1 MTDSSLDALLW
12 QALAHCGQVLQA
24 EGGVLGALFLAGL
37 LGSVSHC
44 VGMCGPFVLAQTG
57 ARLERVP
64 AAGMTE
70 WHRLAGA
77 AAAPYHLGRAT
88 TYAALGAL
96 GGGLAGGLATLP
108 ALRQLA
114 ASLLA
119 LAAGM
124 FLLGALRQAGLLSGR
139 GTGDG
144 AAPGWIGRALG
155 PLFAAP
161 VGWRGFALGLGL
173 GFLPCGL
180 LYGALAAAASTGSAL
195 AGALGMAGFA
205 LGTVP
210 ALVATGL
217 LGHLATRRFR
227 AMAGVVVPGLMI
239 VNAGF
244 LGLMAWRLAAT

>member
-1 MTDSSLDALLW
+1 MADPQTLLW
-12 QALAHCGQVLQA
+12 QALAHCGQVLQT

-44 VGMCGPFVLAQTG
+44 VGMCGPFVLAQAG

-139 GTGDG
+139 GTSDG

>member
-1 MTDSSLDALLW
+1 MADPQTLLW
-12 QALAHCGQVLQA
+12 QALAHCGAVLRTD
-24 EGGVLGALFLAGL
+24 GGVIGALALAGL

-44 VGMCGPFVLAQTG
+44 VGMCGPFVLAQVG

-64 AAGMTE
+64 AVGMRE

-88 TYAALGAL
+88 TYALLGAVS
-96 GGGLAGGLATLP
+96 GGVAGGLATLP
-108 ALRQLA
+108 GLRHLA

-119 LAAGM
+119 LAAAM
-124 FLLGALRQAGLLSGR
+124 FLVGALRQAGLWPGQ
-139 GTGDG
+139 GQTGG

-161 VGWRGFALGLGL
+161 VGWRGYGLGIGL

-210 ALVATGL
+210 ALVATGV
-217 LGHLATRRFR
+217 LGHLAARRFK
-227 AMAGVVVPGLMI
+227 ALAGVVAPGLMI

-244 LGLMAWRLAAT
+244 LGLMAWRLVAT

>member
-1 MTDSSLDALLW
+1 MADPETLLW
-12 QALAHCGQVLQA
+12 QALAHCGAVLRTDG
-24 EGGVLGALFLAGL
+24 EVVGALFLAGL
-37 LGSVSHC
+37 LGSLSHC
-44 VGMCGPFVLAQTG
+44 VGMCGPFVLAQAG

-119 LAAGM
+119 LAAAM
-124 FLLGALRQAGLLSGR
+124 FLLGALRQVGLWPGLGVGS
-139 GTGDG
+139 
-144 AAPGWIGRALG
+144 AAPAPGWVGRVLG

-161 VGWRGFALGLGL
+161 VGWRGYALGLGL

-180 LYGALAAAASTGSAL
+180 LYGALAAAAATGSAL
-195 AGALGMAGFA
+195 AGAMGMAAFA

-210 ALVATGL
+210 ALVAAGM
-217 LGHLATRRFR
+217 LGHLAARRFR
-227 AMAGVVVPGLMI
+227 ALAGIVAPGLMI
-239 VNAGF
+239 VNAAF
-244 LGLMAWRLAAT
+244 LGWMAWGLVSG

>member
-1 MTDSSLDALLW
+1 MADPQTLLW
-12 QALAHCGQVLQA
+12 QALAHCGQVLQT
-24 EGGVLGALFLAGL
+24 EGGVLGALLLAGL

-44 VGMCGPFVLAQTG
+44 VGMCGPFVLAQVG

-114 ASLLA
+114 ASLLV

-124 FLLGALRQAGLLSGR
+124 FLLGALRQVGLWPGQ
-139 GTGDG
+139 GTGG
-144 AAPGWIGRALG
+144 AAAPGWVGRVLG

-161 VGWRGFALGLGL
+161 VGWRGYALGLGL

-210 ALVATGL
+210 ALVATGM
-217 LGHLATRRFR
+217 LGHLAARRFK
-227 AMAGVVVPGLMI
+227 ALAGVVAPGLMM
-239 VNAGF
+239 VNAAF
-244 LGLMAWRLAAT
+244 LGWTAWGLASG